1 MNYDQGSM
9 KYIFNLL
16 EQIIIIKKDN
26 HLCPSGI
33 LINMKELSIT
43 LTGTICIQPLC
54 CCSVWIMPK
63 IKLNS
68 SVSTQPFFFTYS
80 YIGRMFFLNIKF
92 YTSSSFSTH
101 PFFFT
106 CLCLGQKKKYV
117 CLRSPDLP

>member
-1 MNYDQGSM
+1 
-9 KYIFNLL
+9 
-16 EQIIIIKKDN
+16 
-26 HLCPSGI
+26 
-33 LINMKELSIT
+33 
-43 LTGTICIQPLC
+43 
-54 CCSVWIMPK
+54 MPK